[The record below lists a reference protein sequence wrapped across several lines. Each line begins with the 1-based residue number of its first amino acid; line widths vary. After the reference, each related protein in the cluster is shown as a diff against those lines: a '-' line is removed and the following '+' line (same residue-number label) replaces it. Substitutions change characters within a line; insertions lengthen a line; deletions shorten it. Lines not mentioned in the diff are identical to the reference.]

1 MTSEIRANT
10 LKNRVGLGT
19 IEYSS
24 TGPIVSGIVTANGAD
39 INGDIDVDGHTNLDN
54 VSIAGVTTMTG
65 VTNLSSELR
74 ANGNIRMTNAGPK
87 ISFIDSNHD
96 SDFHIENADGS
107 FEIRDVTNG
116 ADRVRIASNGTISLL
131 SNVNVSGD
139 LDVDGHT
146 NLDNVS
152 IAGVST
158 FTGRIDASDNI
169 AITSGNR
176 LYFGNSDVAFI
187 KGEHGGSGY
196 LALGANSEHVRI
208 TRAGNVGISTA
219 APSEKLQVKGDV
231 LLGSTGGDVALKFEY
246 SDHQFAKIVG
256 NGRDSSGYGD
266 IDFYTSTGSGVS
278 NLIQR
283 MTIRA
288 DGKVGIDQDTPRAL
302 LSLGGTLDA
311 QKMLLYDND
320 GGTNE
325 KYGFGIQSNELRQ
338 FAGGSARLTF
348 GHISSSD
355 GSTYSERLSINSSGM
370 VVFKGGSGNV
380 DQVKIESQ
388 GGGTGLY
395 IVNFQGVSNT
405 SDTGRL
411 GVGKDDNVLIF
422 TNASSSQIS
431 NFAIGNTDS
440 IPLVFSTHNKKRL
453 EITGSGIVQ
462 IRDNQGV
469 YTNTV
474 QSHSGEAGFIT
485 HYTAR
490 TTQGGDKYRRM
501 LDIASGGAN
510 PHGSAMRF
518 LTSDDDTNPATCVE
532 RMRILNNGGVFIGAI
547 GHNNRYMH
555 AQAPGLLTV
564 QNGARVNTGGA
575 NVFAAP
581 KGGFCDQSRYNL
593 ESQLV
598 SFSNSNL
605 GVCQARNGQ
614 VLTINDSRNSWS
626 HYNNLPNY
634 LLGHAATDNINNTD
648 FTLTLY
654 ADMTVFMIRTS
665 GWNGI
670 NDTYNFPTN
679 WTQLES
685 GGSISPA
692 DELWVTTVPRGA
704 HSWDNNSAMYI
715 FVL

>member
-278 NLIQR
+278 NLTQR

-325 KYGFGIQSNELRQ
+325 KY
-338 FAGGSARLTF
+338 
-348 GHISSSD
+348 
-355 GSTYSERLSINSSGM
+355 
-370 VVFKGGSGNV
+370 
-380 DQVKIESQ
+380 
-388 GGGTGLY
+388 
-395 IVNFQGVSNT
+395 
-405 SDTGRL
+405 
-411 GVGKDDNVLIF
+411 
-422 TNASSSQIS
+422 
-431 NFAIGNTDS
+431 
-440 IPLVFSTHNKKRL
+440 
-453 EITGSGIVQ
+453 
-462 IRDNQGV
+462 
-469 YTNTV
+469 
-474 QSHSGEAGFIT
+474 
-485 HYTAR
+485 
-490 TTQGGDKYRRM
+490 
-501 LDIASGGAN
+501 
-510 PHGSAMRF
+510 
-518 LTSDDDTNPATCVE
+518 
-532 RMRILNNGGVFIGAI
+532 
-547 GHNNRYMH
+547 
-555 AQAPGLLTV
+555 
-564 QNGARVNTGGA
+564 
-575 NVFAAP
+575 
-581 KGGFCDQSRYNL
+581 
-593 ESQLV
+593 
-598 SFSNSNL
+598 
-605 GVCQARNGQ
+605 
-614 VLTINDSRNSWS
+614 
-626 HYNNLPNY
+626 
-634 LLGHAATDNINNTD
+634 
-648 FTLTLY
+648 
-654 ADMTVFMIRTS
+654 
-665 GWNGI
+665 
-670 NDTYNFPTN
+670 
-679 WTQLES
+679 
-685 GGSISPA
+685 
-692 DELWVTTVPRGA
+692 
-704 HSWDNNSAMYI
+704 
-715 FVL
+715 